1 MSTRLLD
8 IVSSR
13 SLKHNIGLR
22 NGSII
27 MEYIKLDK
35 DDTLELR
42 RNLRKS
48 DKELLRRIGVE
59 YRQIHGPKKL
69 LGEGWSITE
78 GELDLPE
85 ESCNFAVVHRK

>member
-1 MSTRLLD
+1 MSARLLD

-13 SLKHNIGLR
+13 SLKNNIGLR

-27 MEYIKLDK
+27 MEYINLDK
-35 DDTLELR
+35 DDTLKLR

-48 DKELLRRIGVE
+48 DKEHLHQMGVE
-59 YRQIHGPKKL
+59 YRQIHGPETL
-69 LGEGWSITE
+69 LGQGWSITE

-85 ESCNFAVVHRK
+85 ELRNFAVVHRK